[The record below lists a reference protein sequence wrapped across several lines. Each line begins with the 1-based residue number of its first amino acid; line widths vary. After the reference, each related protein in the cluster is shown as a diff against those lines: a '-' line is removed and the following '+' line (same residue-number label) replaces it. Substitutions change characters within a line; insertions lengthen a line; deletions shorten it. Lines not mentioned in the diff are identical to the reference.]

1 MVGKTGLMSIL
12 DFLLAPHPNPTPPL
26 PDVHVCGLYRRGGIV
41 VAAPSMQ
48 GCVCVGVCVQT
59 VPQAIFF
66 AFLPVM
72 EIRNL
77 IRDLAILGP
86 FYTYFTTVLKKD
98 I

>member
-1 MVGKTGLMSIL
+1 MYV
-12 DFLLAPHPNPTPPL
+12 P
-26 PDVHVCGLYRRGGIV
+26 
-41 VAAPSMQ
+41 
-48 GCVCVGVCVQT
+48 T

-72 EIRNL
+72 KIRDL